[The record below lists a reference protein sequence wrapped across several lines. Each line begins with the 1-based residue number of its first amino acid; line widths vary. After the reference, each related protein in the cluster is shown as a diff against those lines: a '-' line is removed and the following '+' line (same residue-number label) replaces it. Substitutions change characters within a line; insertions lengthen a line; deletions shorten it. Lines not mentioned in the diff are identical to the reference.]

1 MNRAVGSAYTIPARL
16 ETYDGEP
23 IILFELNNG
32 KSADDAW
39 MEQEFLRLSESE
51 LLSEP
56 SGLVIRTASVEDAAA
71 IAQHNKHVSIDL
83 LA

>member
-1 MNRAVGSAYTIPARL
+1 MNWMVGSAYTIPARL
-16 ETYDGEP
+16 ETYDGDP

-32 KSADDAW
+32 KSDDDAW

-56 SGLVIRTASVEDAAA
+56 RTRIQDPYYIHPA
-71 IAQHNKHVSIDL
+71 K
-83 LA
+83 